1 MHTESTDY
9 RSAGERWLAWSHGAV
24 TPCPRD
30 LTVPQVFAR
39 WVQATP
45 SATAVIEAGRR
56 WSYAE
61 IDRWSNAIAQQLNG
75 LAPGAFV
82 GVPGVRSAAF
92 IATILGVL
100 KAGGAYVPLAIDEP
114 AERQAQR
121 RADCALVLGSGLE
134 EHPTLNT
141 QHPTSNKDGDRAGA
155 SASLDV
161 ECSMLDVGCSPSTSP
176 AYVLYTSGSTGVP
189 KGVVV
194 PHRAILRLVCAT
206 DYLTVQPG
214 DVFAFHSNLSF
225 DASTL
230 EIWAPLLNG
239 ASLVVTETETV
250 LSATALAAHLRAHG
264 ITALWLTTSLFN
276 QLVREAP
283 AMFAGLRWLIFGG
296 EAADAT
302 TLRRVLESGRPQH
315 LINGY
320 GPTETTTFA
329 VCHRVESVE
338 GDRVPIGRPIANT
351 DAFVLDSDLQPAEE
365 GELHIGGP
373 GLALGYLNAPDLT
386 AARFIET
393 PFGRL
398 YKTGDRVRW
407 RDDGTLDYLGRIDR
421 QIKIR
426 GYRIEPGEIEAALAL
441 HPRVQQCAVA
451 LKPAPN
457 GEPMLAAYIVG
468 TADADE
474 LRAFLRDHLPPHM
487 VPGAFVALT
496 ALPLTA
502 NGKLDHAALPTPAID
517 RPDARPG
524 FIAPQTA
531 TERRLA
537 AIWQDILALPAIGVS
552 DNFFDVGGTSLLLL
566 HLHARVCSEFAAT
579 IRIVTLFQ
587 HPTIRTFAR
596 DLDSAA
602 TPSRPAF
609 SAHERAAKQRES
621 VARRRLNASRSQ

>member
-1 MHTESTDY
+1 MPTDSPAH
-9 RSAGERWLAWSHGAV
+9 RSAGRNELWLASSHGAV
-24 TPCPRD
+24 TPYPRGM
-30 LTVPQVFAR
+30 TVPLVFAE
-39 WVQATP
+39 WVKKAP
-45 SATAVIEAGRR
+45 DATAVIEGSRR

-61 IDRWSNAIAQQLNG
+61 IDRWSGVVAQRLHG
-75 LAPGAFV
+75 LAPGALI
-82 GVPGVRSAAF
+82 GVPGIRSAAF
-92 IATILGVL
+92 IAAILGVL
-100 KAGGAYVPLAIDEP
+100 KAGGAYVPLALDEP

-121 RADCALVLGSGLE
+121 RADCAVVLVQLPPFNEANEPPMNADETQMEASPVSAIC
-134 EHPTLNT
+134 EHLR
-141 QHPTSNKDGDRAGA
+141 S
-155 SASLDV
+155 SAA
-161 ECSMLDVGCSPSTSP
+161 PNSP

-189 KGVVV
+189 KGVVI

-206 DYLTVQPG
+206 DYLTLQSD

-239 ASLVVTETETV
+239 AALVVTETETV
-250 LSATALAAHLRAHG
+250 LSAAALAAHLREDR

-276 QLVREAP
+276 QLVREDP

-302 TLRRVLESGRPQH
+302 TLRRVLECGRPQN
-315 LINGY
+315 LVNGY

-329 VCHRVESVE
+329 VCHRVERVE

-351 DAFVLDSDLQPAEE
+351 DAFVLDADLQPAAQ

-373 GLALGYLNAPDLT
+373 GLALGYLNAPELT
-386 AARFIET
+386 ATRFIET
-393 PFGRL
+393 TFGRL
-398 YKTGDRVRW
+398 YKTGDLAAW

-426 GYRIEPGEIEAALAL
+426 GYRIEPGEIEAALSR
-441 HPRVQQCAVA
+441 HPRVEQCAVV
-451 LKPAPN
+451 LKLAPN
-457 GEPMLAAYIVG
+457 GDPMLAAYIVG
-468 TADADE
+468 DAEPAE
-474 LRAFLRDHLPPHM
+474 LRAFLRDHLPAHM
-487 VPGAFVALT
+487 VPAFVASLPS
-496 ALPLTA
+496 LPLTP
-502 NGKLDHAALPTPAID
+502 NGKLDHAALPAPAIV
-517 RPDARPG
+517 RASG

-537 AIWQDILALPAIGVS
+537 ALWQEILAGPEPGID

-566 HLHARVCSEFAAT
+566 RLHARVCREFAPV
-579 IRIVTLFQ
+579 RIVALFQ

-602 TPSRPAF
+602 TPRAPST
-609 SAHERAAKQRES
+609 AHARAAKQRES

>member
-1 MHTESTDY
+1 MHHESTAHP
-9 RSAGERWLAWSHGAV
+9 SAGRSERCLAWSRGAV
-24 TPCPRD
+24 TPWPRG
-30 LTVPQVFAR
+30 LTVPQVFAQ
-39 WVQATP
+39 WVEATP

-61 IDRWSNAIAQQLNG
+61 IDQWSSAVAHGLRD
-75 LAPGAFV
+75 LAPGALV

-100 KAGGAYVPLAIDEP
+100 KAGGAYVPLALDEP

-121 RADCALVLGSGLE
+121 RADCALVL
-134 EHPTLNT
+134 
-141 QHPTSNKDGDRAGA
+141 DGFSTFDA
-155 SASLDV
+155 SETAPESSADA
-161 ECSMLDVGCSPSTSP
+161 DSP

-189 KGVVV
+189 KGVIV

-206 DYLTVQPG
+206 DYLTLQPD

-239 ASLVVTETETV
+239 AALVVTETETV
-250 LSATALAAHLRAHG
+250 LSAAALAEHLRAHR

-296 EAADAT
+296 EAADAAT
-302 TLRRVLESGRPQH
+302 VQRVLESGRPQH
-315 LINGY
+315 LVNGY

-338 GDRVPIGRPIANT
+338 GDHVPIGRPIANT
-351 DAFVLDSDLQPAEE
+351 DAFVLDADLASAEQ

-373 GLALGYLNAPDLT
+373 GLALGYFNAPELT

-398 YKTGDRVRW
+398 YKTGDLARW
-407 RDDGTLDYLGRIDR
+407 RDDDTLDYLGRIDR

-426 GYRIEPGEIEAALAL
+426 GYRIEPGEIETALTR
-441 HPRVQQCAVA
+441 HPRVGQCAVA
-451 LKPAPN
+451 LQPAPN
-457 GEPMLAAYIVG
+457 GDPMLAAYIVG
-468 TADADE
+468 TASADE
-474 LRAFLRDHLPPHM
+474 LRTFLRDQLPAHM
-487 VPGAFVALT
+487 VPATFIALP

-502 NGKLDHAALPTPAID
+502 NGKLDHAALPAPAIE
-517 RPDARPG
+517 RADARPG
-524 FIAPQTA
+524 FIAAQTA

-552 DNFFDVGGTSLLLL
+552 DNFFDVGGSSLLLL
-566 HLHARVCSEFAAT
+566 RLHSRVCSEFAVPV
-579 IRIVTLFQ
+579 RIVSLFQ
-587 HPTIRTFAR
+587 HPTIRALAR
-596 DLDSAA
+596 DLDAA
-602 TPSRPAF
+602 AAPARPAT

>member
-1 MHTESTDY
+1 MDH
-9 RSAGERWLAWSHGAV
+9 
-24 TPCPRD
+24 
-30 LTVPQVFAR
+30 
-39 WVQATP
+39 
-45 SATAVIEAGRR
+45 
-56 WSYAE
+56 
-61 IDRWSNAIAQQLNG
+61 WSNAVAHRLRG
-75 LAPGAFV
+75 LAPGALV

-92 IATILGVL
+92 IATIIGVL
-100 KAGGAYVPLAIDEP
+100 KAGGAYVPLALDEP

-121 RADCALVLGSGLE
+121 RADCAVVLDELSAFE
-134 EHPTLNT
+134 ECATASEPF
-141 QHPTSNKDGDRAGA
+141 AGH
-155 SASLDV
+155 D
-161 ECSMLDVGCSPSTSP
+161 SP

-189 KGVVV
+189 KGVLV

-206 DYLTVQPG
+206 DYLTVRPD

-239 ASLVVTETETV
+239 AALVVTETETV
-250 LSATALAAHLRAHG
+250 LSAAALAEHLRAHR
-264 ITALWLTTSLFN
+264 ITALWLTTSLLN
-276 QLVREAP
+276 QLVRESP

-296 EAADAT
+296 EAADAST
-302 TLRRVLESGRPQH
+302 VRRVLESGRPQK
-315 LINGY
+315 LVNGY

-329 VCHRVESVE
+329 VCHRIESVE
-338 GDRVPIGRPIANT
+338 GERVPIGQPIANT
-351 DAFVLDSDLQPAEE
+351 DAFILDEYLQPAEQ

-373 GLALGYLNAPDLT
+373 GLALGYLNAPELT

-398 YKTGDRVRW
+398 YKTGDLARW

-426 GYRIEPGEIEAALAL
+426 GYRIEPGEIEAALAR
-441 HPRVQQCAVA
+441 HPRVQQCTVA

-457 GEPMLAAYIVG
+457 GEPMLAAYLVG
-468 TADADE
+468 AATTEE
-474 LRAFLRDHLPPHM
+474 LRAFLREHLPAHM
-487 VPGAFVALT
+487 VPTAFISLP

-502 NGKLDHAALPTPAID
+502 NGKLDHAALPAPTID
-517 RPDARPG
+517 RADTRPG
-524 FIAPQTA
+524 YIAPQTA

-537 AIWQDILALPAIGVS
+537 AIWQEILALAAIGVS

-566 HLHARVCSEFAAT
+566 RLHARVCSEFGAP
-579 IRIVTLFQ
+579 IRIVTIFQ
-587 HPTIRTFAR
+587 HPTIRALAG

-602 TPSRPAF
+602 APTRTAS

-621 VARRRLNASRSQ
+621 VARRRLNSSRSQ

>member
-1 MHTESTDY
+1 MHVESTVP
-9 RSAGERWLAWSHGAV
+9 RSPSQSERWLAWSRGAA
-24 TPCPRD
+24 TPYPRD
-30 LTVPQVFAR
+30 LTVPQVFAQ
-39 WVQATP
+39 WVKTTP
-45 SATAVIEAGRR
+45 AAIAVIEPGRR

-61 IDRWSNAIAQQLNG
+61 IDRWSNAVAHRLHG
-75 LAPGAFV
+75 LAPGGLV
-82 GVPGVRSAAF
+82 GVPGLRSAAF

-100 KAGGAYVPLAIDEP
+100 KAGGAYVPLALDEP

-121 RADCALVLGSGLE
+121 RADCAVVLDALPAAPPSSSFSSSSSSE
-134 EHPTLNT
+134 
-141 QHPTSNKDGDRAGA
+141 KDGDEEKDED
-155 SASLDV
+155 SATPD
-161 ECSMLDVGCSPSTSP
+161 SP

-206 DYLTVQPG
+206 DYLTLQP
-214 DVFAFHSNLSF
+214 DDIFALHSNLSF

-250 LSATALAAHLRAHG
+250 LSAAALAGHLRAHRV
-264 ITALWLTTSLFN
+264 TALWLTTSLFN

-296 EAADAT
+296 ETADAG
-302 TLRRVLESGRPQH
+302 TLRRVLENDCPQH
-315 LINGY
+315 IINGY

-338 GDRVPIGRPIANT
+338 GDCIPIGRPIANT
-351 DAFVLDSDLQPAEE
+351 DAFILDADLQPTGQ

-373 GLALGYLNAPDLT
+373 GLALGYLTAPELT
-386 AARFIET
+386 AERFIET
-393 PFGRL
+393 PFGQL
-398 YKTGDRVRW
+398 YKTGDLARW

-426 GYRIEPGEIEAALAL
+426 GYRIEPGEIESALAR

-451 LKPAPN
+451 LKSAPN

-468 TADADE
+468 DASADE
-474 LRAFLRDHLPPHM
+474 LRTFLRDHLPAHM
-487 VPGAFVALT
+487 VPAAFIPLL

-502 NGKLDHAALPTPAID
+502 NGKLDHAALPVPVID
-517 RPDARPG
+517 RADTRPG

-566 HLHARVCSEFAAT
+566 RLHTRVCSEFAT
-579 IRIVTLFQ
+579 PIRIVTLFQ
-587 HPTIRTFAR
+587 HPTIRTFAQN
-596 DLDSAA
+596 LDSAVA
-602 TPSRPAF
+602 PARPAT

-621 VARRRLNASRSQ
+621 VARRGLNASRSL

>member
-1 MHTESTDY
+1 MHHDDTASRSTG
-9 RSAGERWLAWSHGAV
+9 RSERWLSWSRGVASAY
-24 TPCPRD
+24 PRE
-30 LTVPQVFAR
+30 LTVPQVFAQ
-39 WVQATP
+39 WVKAAP
-45 SATAVIEAGRR
+45 AATAVIEPGRR

-61 IDRWSNAIAQQLNG
+61 IDRWSNAVVQRFKALPPGG
-75 LAPGAFV
+75 LV
-82 GVPGVRSAAF
+82 GVPGIRSAAF

-100 KAGGAYVPLAIDEP
+100 KAGGTYVPLALDEP

-121 RADCALVLGSGLE
+121 RADCAVVLEALPPFEESDATIGSAF
-134 EHPTLNT
+134 P
-141 QHPTSNKDGDRAGA
+141 D
-155 SASLDV
+155 
-161 ECSMLDVGCSPSTSP
+161 SP

-194 PHRAILRLVCAT
+194 PHRAILRLVCAA
-206 DYLTVQPG
+206 DYLTIQPG

-239 ASLVVTETETV
+239 AALVVTETETV
-250 LSATALAAHLRAHG
+250 LSASALSEHLRRHR

-276 QLVREAP
+276 QLVCEAS

-296 EAADAT
+296 EAADAAT
-302 TLRRVLESGRPQH
+302 VRRVLESGPPQH

-329 VCHRVESVE
+329 VCHRIEVQES
-338 GDRVPIGRPIANT
+338 DRVPIGRPIANT
-351 DAFVLDSDLQPAEE
+351 DTFILDDDLQPAEQ

-373 GLALGYLNAPDLT
+373 GVALGYLKAPELT

-398 YKTGDRVRW
+398 YKTGDLARW
-407 RDDGTLDYLGRIDR
+407 RDDGTIDYLGRIDR

-426 GYRIEPGEIEAALAL
+426 GYRIEPGEIEAALAR
-441 HPRVQQCAVA
+441 HPGVQQCAVA
-451 LKPAPN
+451 LKSAPN
-457 GEPMLAAYIVG
+457 GEPMLAAYVVG
-468 TADADE
+468 AASADE
-474 LRAFLRDHLPPHM
+474 LRPFLRAHLPPHM
-487 VPGAFVALT
+487 VPAAFTALP

-502 NGKLDHAALPTPAID
+502 NGKLDHAALPAPAID
-517 RPDARPG
+517 RADTRPG

-537 AIWQDILALPAIGVS
+537 AIWQDVLALPAIGVS

-566 HLHARVCSEFAAT
+566 RLHARVCSEFGT
-579 IRIVTLFQ
+579 PVRIVTLFQ
-587 HPTIRTFAR
+587 HPTIRAFAR
-596 DLDSAA
+596 DLDSTSAPA
-602 TPSRPAF
+602 RPARPARPAT

-621 VARRRLNASRSQ
+621 VARRRLNVSRSK